1 MPASK
6 KERVWTWAT
15 LVLLVVTGCS
25 INDEPRPRLGS
36 YATSTP
42 GTNFLDLNSLGD
54 HKYYGGL
61 FEKNGIVYTCRGGH
75 IDIAHL
81 RIAADYTR
89 YLYNR
94 TKKCL
99 LKTDRQFSFKL
110 NVEPSRYY
118 IQLTYPENW
127 EDLPD
132 PQKEQIAEEI
142 ALEMG
147 QYLTFIMVTWHE
159 VLTFFGYKSMAF
171 LPEFSSA
178 FSWEDNYSNLLGIR
192 LAAAAIRDNPQNYE
206 TAMTAGI
213 NAQMEHLGILPAS
226 EARAAAESMR
236 GVWFEGN
243 IFVTMKVRRNMDIGL
258 DDGQITPL
266 LVPSMC
272 KQPQPQLYPV
282 PTLASFKKYGF
293 DMELYVRPQEF
304 ERDQI
309 LKLVCPDGGC
319 SRVHMPTDLPIFL
332 DYIKD
337 KCSRIGCKVVE

>member
-1 MPASK
+1 MAASK
-6 KERVWTWAT
+6 KQVWAWAI
-15 LVLLVVTGCS
+15 LVLLAVTGCS

-42 GTNFLDLNSLGD
+42 GTNFLELKSLGD
-54 HKYYGGL
+54 HKYYDGL

-89 YLYNR
+89 YLYKR
-94 TKKCL
+94 TLKCL
-99 LKTDRQFSFKL
+99 LKTDRRFSFKL

-118 IQLTYPENW
+118 IQLTYPKNW
-127 EDLPD
+127 QDLPD
-132 PQKEQIAEEI
+132 LQKEQIAEEI

-147 QYLTFIMVTWHE
+147 QYLTFTMVTWHE

-192 LAAAAIRDNPQNYE
+192 LAAAAIQNKQQDYDK
-206 TAMTAGI
+206 AMTSLI
-213 NAQMEHLGILPAS
+213 YAQMEHLGIQPAS
-226 EARAAAESMR
+226 DARAAAEAMR
-236 GVWFEGN
+236 GIWFEGN
-243 IFVTMKVRRNMDIGL
+243 IFVTMKVRNMDIGL

-272 KQPQPQLYPV
+272 EQPQPQPYPI
-282 PTLASFKKYGF
+282 PTLTSFTKYGF
-293 DMELYVRPQEF
+293 DMDLYVRPQEF
-304 ERDQI
+304 EKDQI
-309 LKLVCPDGGC
+309 LKVVCPDGGC
-319 SRVHMPTDLPIFL
+319 NRVHMPADLPIFL
-332 DYIKD
+332 EHIKNR
-337 KCSRIGCKVVE
+337 CSQIGCKVVQ